1 MIKGDDTMCKLKAGF
16 ARVDI
21 TPPLGTTLSGYFQ
34 IRYADGVLDPLYA
47 TAVTF
52 DDGNKK
58 AIIFSLDIIGF
69 NQKLMNRVRSSISDR
84 TGVEKEA
91 VFVACTHTHLGPC
104 TANSKDVWENPEYID
119 FLVQRLGDAAILSI
133 NDLAPAK
140 LSYTHGRVEDVAFIR
155 RYRMKDGSV
164 RTNPGYRNPDIL
176 EPIGT
181 PDEESSLLIIKRDNK
196 PEIGIVNFQVHPDV
210 IGGCKISADYPKFV
224 RDTYE
229 KFIDNSLCMYING
242 AQGDTNH
249 IDVRRASTDMA
260 RGYERAKYMG
270 KKIALSVIANY
281 ELAKELNGSTI
292 SYGQNNF
299 FAIHNKGTKEEEKIA
314 AFFNDIYQKEGKAA
328 CEEKAREMG
337 VIQPFFTPKVTRI
350 AALIGKPEEK
360 ELYLTAVAVGD
371 VVFAGFPGEPFTE
384 IGRSVKAGSK
394 FELTITACC
403 ANGYEGYY
411 PMKSAYDEGG
421 YEATTAMYKAGTAE
435 KMIEESLK
443 LVNSL

>member
-1 MIKGDDTMCKLKAGF
+1 MNGERIMENLKAGF
-16 ARVDI
+16 ARTDI
-21 TPPLGTTLSGYFQ
+21 TPPLGTTLSGYYQ
-34 IRYADGVLDPLYA
+34 IRHADGVLDPLYA

-52 DDGNKK
+52 DDGIKK
-58 AIIFSLDIIGF
+58 AVIFSLDIIGF
-69 NQKLMNRVRSSISDR
+69 NQKLMNRVRNSVAER
-84 TGVEKEA
+84 TGIEKEA

-104 TANSKDVWENPEYID
+104 TANAKDVWENPDYID
-119 FLVQRLGDAAILSI
+119 FLVQRLGDTAILSL
-133 NDLAPAK
+133 NDLAPAN
-140 LSYTHGRVEDVAFIR
+140 LLYTRGKVEDVAFVR
-155 RYRMKDGSV
+155 RFRMKDGSV
-164 RTNPGYRNPDIL
+164 MTNPGALNPNIL

-181 PDEESSLLIIKRDNK
+181 PDENSSLLIIKREGK

-229 KFIDNSLCMYING
+229 KMVDNSLCMYING

-249 IDVRRASTDMA
+249 IDVRIKSPEKA
-260 RGYERAKYMG
+260 RGYNRSRYMG

-281 ELAKELNGSTI
+281 ELAKELDETKI

-299 FAIHNKGTKEEEKIA
+299 FTKHNKGTPEEEVQA
-314 AFFNDIYQKEGKAA
+314 AFFNDIYLKEGKAA
-328 CEEKAREMG
+328 CEEKAKEMG
-337 VIQPFFTPKVTRI
+337 VLHSFFTPKVTRI
-350 AALIGKPEEK
+350 ASLIGKPEDK
-360 ELYLTAVAVGD
+360 ELYLTAVAIGD